1 MSEWRKF
8 IMIYLDNAATTFPKP
23 AIVCG
28 SILNAIQNFGANPG
42 RSGHRLSIEAARL
55 VYMSRESV
63 CSILGGSDPF
73 DFFFTLNCTDSLNM
87 AIKGLLK
94 PGDHV
99 VTTIYEHN
107 SVLRPLE
114 GLAAQGIITYD
125 AAEPENGKLTAEK
138 ILSLIRPQTRM
149 VIVNHVS
156 NVTGYV
162 NDIDAIGALCRKKG
176 IIFMVDAAQSAGTHE
191 INLSEQPIDILC
203 TSGHKG
209 LYGPQG
215 CGVLYLKPGLEIQPL
230 RTGGTGSQSES
241 LEQPDMRPDRY
252 ESGTCAPPAIAA
264 LGTAIEYIKPKIKE
278 IREREIY
285 LAQCMN
291 EGLRNISGV
300 TVYCDQAIKSNVLS
314 FNIKDMSSASVANIL
329 DKEYSIAVRSG
340 LHCAPLV
347 HRYLG
352 TLETGAVRASLGM
365 FNNVREIYAFL
376 SAVEEIARE

>member
-1 MSEWRKF
+1 
-8 IMIYLDNAATTFPKP
+8 MIYLDNAATTFPKP

-42 RSGHRLSIEAARL
+42 RSGHRLSIDAARL
-55 VYMSRESV
+55 VYMSREAV
-63 CSILGGSDPF
+63 CGILGGKDPF

-99 VTTIYEHN
+99 ITTIYEHN

-114 GLAAQGIITYD
+114 QLSADGIITYD
-125 AAEPENGKLTAEK
+125 TAQPENGKLGAEN
-138 ILSLIRPQTRM
+138 ILSLIRPETRL

-162 NDIDAIGALCRKKG
+162 NDIDSIGKLCREKG
-176 IIFMVDAAQSAGTHE
+176 IIFMVDAAQSAGTHD
-191 INLSEQPIDILC
+191 INLSKQPVDILC

-215 CGVLYLKPGLEIQPL
+215 CGILYLKP
-230 RTGGTGSQSES
+230 GGTGSQSES

-252 ESGTCAPPAIAA
+252 ESGTCATPAIAA
-264 LGTAIEYIKPKIKE
+264 LGTAIEYIRPKLKE

-285 LAQCMN
+285 LTQCMN
-291 EGLRNISGV
+291 EGLRNINGV
-300 TVYCDQAIKSNVLS
+300 TVYCEKEIKSNVLS
-314 FNIKDMSSASVANIL
+314 FNIKNMSSASVANIL

-352 TLETGAVRASLGM
+352 TLESGAVRASLGM
-365 FNNVREIYAFL
+365 FNNIREIYTFL
-376 SAVEEIARE
+376 SAVEEIAHG

>member
-176 IIFMVDAAQSAGTHE
+176 IIFMVDAAQSAGMHE

-209 LYGPQG
+209 LYGP
-215 CGVLYLKPGLEIQPL
+215 
-230 RTGGTGSQSES
+230 
-241 LEQPDMRPDRY
+241 
-252 ESGTCAPPAIAA
+252 
-264 LGTAIEYIKPKIKE
+264 
-278 IREREIY
+278 
-285 LAQCMN
+285 
-291 EGLRNISGV
+291 
-300 TVYCDQAIKSNVLS
+300 
-314 FNIKDMSSASVANIL
+314 MSS
-329 DKEYSIAVRSG
+329 
-340 LHCAPLV
+340 
-347 HRYLG
+347 
-352 TLETGAVRASLGM
+352 GM
-365 FNNVREIYAFL
+365 LLTPYV
-376 SAVEEIARE
+376 